1 MRFFITRQNN
11 AENNKKIRAVT
22 ELWNLESGT
31 GRIIDPEL
39 EANKYAYGIGLFLV
53 NPDFCNN

>member
-1 MRFFITRQNN
+1 MILHVF
-11 AENNKKIRAVT
+11 RAVT

-31 GRIIDPEL
+31 GRIVDPEL

-53 NPDFCNN
+53 NPGFCEK